1 MIETKIKTLYGFDH
15 YIKGDEPF
23 LHWWRAGLY
32 LKYNKDRQSHVLI
45 ETYAN
50 SINLDEL
57 RKGDTLRIRV
67 ERVTTQEVT
76 WWQKIKKMWGTIS
89 K

>member
-1 MIETKIKTLYGFDH
+1 MIETLYGFDH

-32 LKYNKDRQSHVLI
+32 LKFNKDRQSHVLV

-50 SINLDEL
+50 SVNLDEL
-57 RKGDTLRIRV
+57 RKGDTFRVRI
-67 ERVTTQEVT
+67 ERITTLEVT
-76 WWQKIKKMWGTIS
+76 WKDKLKQVWKKVL

>member
-15 YIKGDEPF
+15 YIKGSEPF
-23 LHWWRAGLY
+23 LSWWRAGLY
-32 LKYNKDRQSHVLI
+32 LKFNEGRQTHVLI
-45 ETYAN
+45 ETYGH

-67 ERVTTQEVT
+67 ERVTTREVS
-76 WWQKIKKMWGTIS
+76 WWQKIKRIWDREGK
-89 K
+89 